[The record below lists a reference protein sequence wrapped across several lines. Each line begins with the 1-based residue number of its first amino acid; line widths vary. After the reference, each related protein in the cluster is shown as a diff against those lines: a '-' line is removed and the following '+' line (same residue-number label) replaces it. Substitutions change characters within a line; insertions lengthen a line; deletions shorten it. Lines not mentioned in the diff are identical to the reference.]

1 MEALIFDTT
10 FLVDFQRERNA
21 SSDGPAHEFLRENA
35 DAYALIPAIV
45 YGEFAEGFEN
55 LDSPEFL
62 SLVESFELLPVTREI
77 ASSYAGITRK
87 LRRSGRLIGANDL
100 WIAAT
105 AIREDRPLVTRKL
118 DHFARVPG
126 IQLRSY

>member
-10 FLVDFQRERNA
+10 FLIDFQRERNA
-21 SSDGPAHEFLRENA
+21 GSEGPAHGFLRENA
-35 DAYALIPAIV
+35 EAYALLPAIA
-45 YGEFAEGFEN
+45 YGEFAEGFKD
-55 LDSPEFL
+55 LGSAAFL
-62 SLVESFELLPVTREI
+62 SLVESFELLPVNREV
-77 ASSYAGITRK
+77 AGIYAEITRT
-87 LRRSGRLIGANDL
+87 LRGTGRIIGANDL

-105 AIREDRPLVTRKL
+105 ALREDRPLVTRNL

>member
-10 FLVDFQRERNA
+10 FLIDLQRERNA
-21 SSDGPAHEFLRENA
+21 GLKGVAHAFLHENA
-35 DAYALIPAIV
+35 EACAFLPAV
-45 YGEFAEGFEN
+45 AYGEFAEGFAN
-55 LDSPEFL
+55 LTSTAFL
-62 SLVESFELLPVTREI
+62 SLVESFEFLPVTREI
-77 ASSYAGITRK
+77 AGIYADITRT
-87 LRRSGRLIGANDL
+87 LRRTGRIIGTNDL

-105 AIREDRPLVTRKL
+105 AVREDRPLVTRNL

>member
-10 FLVDFQRERNA
+10 FLIDFQRERTA
-21 SSDGPAHEFLRENA
+21 RKPGPAHQFLIENENSC
-35 DAYALIPAIV
+35 ALLPATV

-55 LDSPEFL
+55 LSDPAFV
-62 SLVESFELLPVTREI
+62 SLVESFRFLPVSREI
-77 ASSYAGITRK
+77 ASVYATITRT
-87 LRRSGRLIGANDL
+87 LRQSGRLIGSNDL

-105 AIREDRPLVTRKL
+105 AVHKGHPLVTRNL

-126 IQLRSY
+126 IHLRSY

>member
-10 FLVDFQRERNA
+10 FLIDFQRERNA
-21 SSDGPAHEFLRENA
+21 DREGPTHAFLRENA
-35 DAYALIPAIV
+35 EAAAYLSVIA
-45 YGEFAEGFEN
+45 YGEFAEGFE
-55 LDSPEFL
+55 DRTHASFL
-62 SLVESFELLPVTREI
+62 SVTESFDILPVTRDIAGIYAEI
-77 ASSYAGITRK
+77 AAI
-87 LRRSGRLIGANDL
+87 LRRQGRIIGANDL

-105 AIREDRPLVTRKL
+105 ALHRDFPLVSRNL

>member
-10 FLVDFQRERNA
+10 FLIDFQRERNGA
-21 SSDGPAHEFLRENA
+21 SEGPAHDFLRENA

-55 LDSPEFL
+55 LDSAEFL

-77 ASSYAGITRK
+77 AAIYAGITRN
-87 LRRSGRLIGANDL
+87 LRSSGRLIGANDL

-105 AIREDRPLVTRKL
+105 AVHENRPLVTRNL